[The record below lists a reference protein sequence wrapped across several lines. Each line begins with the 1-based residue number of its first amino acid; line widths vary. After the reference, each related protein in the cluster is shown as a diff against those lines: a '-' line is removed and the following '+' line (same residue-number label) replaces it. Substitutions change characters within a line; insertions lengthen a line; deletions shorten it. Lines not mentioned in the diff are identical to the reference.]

1 MTDSGL
7 TPIMYQDLAN
17 PFMGRMDVPANIGY
31 DMGVAG
37 LASAGMVGGA
47 GAMGMPGAM
56 SPQTSYLNGV
66 KMKEQPKEDEY
77 FKVKEEKA
85 EGDKKLLKTALLI
98 FAGCVALG
106 FISPLRKALT
116 PKEGFGK
123 FFSNKWHS
131 VTDWTKNK
139 CSAFSNWTKNLFK
152 KK

>member
-7 TPIMYQDLAN
+7 SPIMYQDLVN

-37 LASAGMVGGA
+37 LASAGMLGTAGAAGGA
-47 GAMGMPGAM
+47 MN
-56 SPQTSYLNGV
+56 PQTSYLNGA
-66 KMKEQPKEDEY
+66 KMKQQPTEDEY

-106 FISPLRKALT
+106 FIPPLRKALT

-123 FFSNKWHS
+123 FFSKKWHS
-131 VTDWTKNK
+131 VADWTKNK
-139 CSAFSNWTKNLFK
+139 CSAFSNWVKNLFK